1 MEQILYLIISMPK
14 TPRQADIFFSF
25 SGALVTILRPK
36 H

>member
-14 TPRQADIFFSF
+14 TPRQADIFSF